1 MVPHKRRATCGGP
14 FGALPRHANRDD
26 RYLVATTTVWSGL
39 SYVFSKDAV
48 KILSDNKKDKAEQD
62 KNDETK

>member
-1 MVPHKRRATCGGP
+1 MFHSLRPRRLCITS
-14 FGALPRHANRDD
+14 HANADG

-48 KILSDNKKDKAEQD
+48 RILSDNKKDKAKQD
-62 KNDETK
+62 KNDETKQP

>member
-1 MVPHKRRATCGGP
+1 MQNYLTDSHT
-14 FGALPRHANRDD
+14 

-48 KILSDNKKDKAEQD
+48 RILSESKESKEQKPKDPK
-62 KNDETK
+62 T